1 MLSFCVRGIF
11 RTFQTSEIEFLLI
24 NPYFSLARFG
34 FYIALYDVE
43 VTLTQGRDN
52 VILRLKQRW
61 NDIMQCWKT
70 VALTLSNV
78 DLTLFQRWTPTLCQ
92 CCAMLKIRFR
102 ILLHF
107 QRRIK
112 VIWTVIF
119 DIEAT
124 LIRRWNFGRV
134 ISIKKLILRT
144 TLPTTLLT
152 KLNLQIFFKDYAKR
166 FITSTHFHQFILLAA
181 SENSFEI
188 SSI

>member
-1 MLSFCVRGIF
+1 MSFCVRGIF

-78 DLTLFQRWTPTLCQ
+78 DLTL
-92 CCAMLKIRFR
+92 FR